1 MEACIAAPTQV
12 PIFESPSGAPSVMAM
27 LRYAI
32 SDPARVIPDSIFDD
46 FSYALPGPRSPIVI
60 AEPDAVRQVLL
71 DSGETYGR
79 NRPLQTLMRRAWGTG
94 LAAAEGES
102 WAVQRRAA
110 APAFRPKA
118 IDAATPIMSAA
129 VRGAA
134 ERWPCGDSID
144 LQPVIGKIVA
154 RIVLETLLSGV
165 ASFDTDAI
173 ADDIPE
179 VMRDVARFG
188 LLEIA
193 PIPAVWLDRVRRTG
207 RSSAEVRLRHI
218 ARDIAA
224 RGATEEHQLATLLRD
239 SGPLADNIFGFM
251 IAGFET
257 SALGAAWALYL
268 LALHPEWQAAVRAE
282 AATAQDETT
291 RPVARAVVQEALRL
305 YPPGPLLVR
314 AATRDTE
321 LLGHRIRRGQAVI
334 IPVFAIHRHRQL
346 WERPDIFDPGRFQT
360 GQTYNRG
367 AYLPF
372 GAGPRLCIAAGFA
385 TAEITTIVSGLVR
398 GLSFTP
404 TDPAPEVSL
413 KVSTHSTTGLHV
425 VAHPVV

>member
-1 MEACIAAPTQV
+1 
-12 PIFESPSGAPSVMAM
+12 MAM

-32 SDPARVIPDSIFDD
+32 SDPARVIPASIFDD
-46 FSYALPGPRSPIVI
+46 WSYALPGPRLPIVI
-60 AEPDAVRQVLL
+60 AEPDAVRHVLL
-71 DSGETYGR
+71 DTGETFGR

-102 WAVQRRAA
+102 WAAQRRAA

-118 IDAATPIMSAA
+118 IDADTPIMATA
-129 VRGAA
+129 VRRAA
-134 ERWPCGDSID
+134 ERWPCGDSVD
-144 LQPVIGKIVA
+144 LQPTIGKVVVK
-154 RIVLETLLSGV
+154 IVLETLLSG
-165 ASFDTDAI
+165 AQRFDTDAI
-173 ADDIPE
+173 AADIPE
-179 VMRDVARFG
+179 VMRDVAKFG
-188 LLEIA
+188 LLEVA
-193 PIPAVWLDRVRRTG
+193 PIPAVWLDRLRRTG
-207 RSSAEVRLRHI
+207 RSKAEARLRHI

-224 RGATEEHQLATLLRD
+224 DGTAEDHQLAALLRN

-282 AATAQDETT
+282 ARAAQDQTT
-291 RPVARAVVQEALRL
+291 RPIARAVVQEALRL

-321 LLGHRIRRGQAVI
+321 LLGHRIYRGQAVI
-334 IPVFAIHRHRQL
+334 IAVFAIHRHRQL
-346 WERPDIFDPGRFQT
+346 WGRPDTFDPNRFQA
-360 GQTYNRG
+360 GQTTPRG

-398 GLSFTP
+398 YLAFTASGA
-404 TDPAPEVSL
+404 APIVSM

-425 VAHPVV
+425 TAQPVA